1 MQPGLFAVNLRG
13 TPDQISPRQQLLGS
27 IISKMLCKVIL
38 DIFRVG
44 GKRGYLKKKRLFPQ
58 RALSLSQFLRQVIEK
73 KILKMV
79 NQNKSVIMSTTED
92 LFEYILEVCRKKK
105 KKLVMMKMVDYQH
118 AHYDGSLE
126 SFHQLSYHLKYW
138 DVQKLRNTWPQAWEP
153 AQPSLKDP
161 LPSVQPRWTVVCCD
175 LVML

>member
-13 TPDQISPRQQLLGS
+13 TPDQISPRQQLLRS
-27 IISKMLCKVIL
+27 IIFKMPCKVIL

-44 GKRGYLKKKRLFPQ
+44 GKRERFFPQ
-58 RALSLSQFLRQVIEK
+58 RALSLPQFLRRVIEK

-92 LFEYILEVCRKKK
+92 VFGYILEVCREKK

-118 AHYDGSLE
+118 ARYDGPLE
-126 SFHQLSYHLKYW
+126 SFH
-138 DVQKLRNTWPQAWEP
+138 
-153 AQPSLKDP
+153 
-161 LPSVQPRWTVVCCD
+161 
-175 LVML
+175 

>member
-13 TPDQISPRQQLLGS
+13 TPDQISPRQQLLRS
-27 IISKMLCKVIL
+27 IIFKMPCKVIL

-44 GKRGYLKKKRLFPQ
+44 GKRERFFPQ
-58 RALSLSQFLRQVIEK
+58 RALSLPQFLRRVIEK

-92 LFEYILEVCRKKK
+92 VFGYILEVCREKK